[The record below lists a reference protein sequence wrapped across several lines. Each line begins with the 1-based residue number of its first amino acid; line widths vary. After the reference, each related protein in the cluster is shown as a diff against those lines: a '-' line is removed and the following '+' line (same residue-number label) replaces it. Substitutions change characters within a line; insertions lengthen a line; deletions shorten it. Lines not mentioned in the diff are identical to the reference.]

1 MNMKRITVIGLSLM
15 MAAIATTAT
24 AQTKSFKIGQW
35 TEINNAILNE
45 LNRSYVDSLPL
56 DRIEKAGIQAMLESL
71 DPYTVYIPEEDN

>member
-1 MNMKRITVIGLSLM
+1 MNMKRITVLGLSLM
-15 MAAIATTAT
+15 MAAIGTTAT

-56 DRIEKAGIQAMLESL
+56 DRIEKAGIQARKPRPVHGLH
-71 DPYTVYIPEEDN
+71 PGGGQ

>member
-1 MNMKRITVIGLSLM
+1 MNMKRITVLGLSLM

-71 DPYTVYIPEEDN
+71 DPYTVYIPE